1 MKLKQT
7 IGGGKRH
14 GYSVAAHHEAGHAV
28 AGSLL
33 GNPWSTIE
41 IDGSAG
47 RVSLGR
53 GELLESSHKG
63 FWVAQRWNALGD
75 DVKHIVADIAA
86 MAGPAAEARYSRQS
100 MFYVSQFGGGVR
112 DYESILVVKK
122 MEATRLARLVVNRCW
137 PLVGEIARWLLE
149 EGVLMRDECFA
160 KIEDAPEF
168 QIASAELLPLINAYL
183 ISAGFKPIPRPD
195 YSQLAALDCAP
206 ACAGLTTVF

>member
-1 MKLKQT
+1 MKLNQT
-7 IGGGKRH
+7 ISGGKRH
-14 GYSVAAHHEAGHAV
+14 GYSVAAYHEAGHAV

-33 GNPWSTIE
+33 GDPWSMIE

-47 RVSLGR
+47 RISLGC

-63 FWVAQRWNALGD
+63 FWVAQRWKSLDD

-100 MFYVSQFGGGVR
+100 MFYVSVFGGGVR

-122 MEATRLARLVVNRCW
+122 MEATRLARIVVNRCW
-137 PLVGEIARWLLE
+137 PLVCEIARWLLD
-149 EGVLMRDECFA
+149 EGFLMRDECFA

-183 ISAGFKPIPRPD
+183 ISAGLKPIPRPD
-195 YSQLAALDCAP
+195 YSQLAALDCTP
-206 ACAGLTTVF
+206 AYAGLTTVF

>member
-1 MKLKQT
+1 MNLKEKT
-7 IGGGKRH
+7 SGVKRY
-14 GYSVAAHHEAGHAV
+14 GSAVAAYHEAGHAV

-33 GNPWSTIE
+33 GDPWSTIE
-41 IDGSAG
+41 IDGNAG
-47 RVSLGR
+47 RISLGL

-63 FWVAQRWNALGD
+63 FGVAQRWKSLDD

-100 MFYVSQFGGGVR
+100 MFYVSVLGGGVR
-112 DYESILVVKK
+112 DYESIRVIKK
-122 MEATRLARLVVNRCW
+122 TEATRLARIVVNRCW
-137 PLVGEIARWLLE
+137 PLVGEIARWLLD
-149 EGVLMRDECFA
+149 EGFLMRADCFA

-183 ISAGFKPIPRPD
+183 ISAGLKPIPRPD